1 MLSRSKYMAIM
12 LTFLIVHSSFSFY
25 YVHVNVATVS
35 LIITFLFLKISSIQL
50 IFKRY
55 VTIKFASNFQLT
67 FREKGLE
74 FLIILMMK
82 KIKFIYF
89 SNKKK
94 TIFENYASQYK
105 NMQFA
110 EAFFDDF
117 QISCDY
123 IPDTC
128 TG

>member
-1 MLSRSKYMAIM
+1 M
-12 LTFLIVHSSFSFY
+12 
-25 YVHVNVATVS
+25 
-35 LIITFLFLKISSIQL
+35 

-74 FLIILMMK
+74 FFIILMMK
-82 KIKFIYF
+82 KIKFIYY